1 MISIIVPVFNE
12 EAGLKKFISNLQKHI
27 SGEKAE
33 LIFIDGG
40 STDKTGDKCESS
52 SVNQTQPPNP
62 SAPMAQQKVF
72 WGFIGVFRAVDLFQ
86 SNLVVFEL
94 VQSNTHD

>member
-40 STDKTGDKCESS
+40 STDKTVEICKEFGHKIYVS
-52 SVNQTQPPNP
+52 PIK
-62 SAPMAQQKVF
+62 AQVIYYTFYMQIHCLRKTLLRIF
-72 WGFIGVFRAVDLFQ
+72 
-86 SNLVVFEL
+86 
-94 VQSNTHD
+94 